1 MRVKFKS
8 IELLLSIAMI
18 LVACNRCFVC
28 AHQTIM
34 WNMASW
40 YFPYRSWWNVL
51 ICIENVQFLFCYFL
65 HAFTLDLIDWLTQ
78 INCMQTSWFHHR
90 CQTNIFMFS
99 IKLNDFSSSIY
110 IKYHF
115 SIVKYSTWSEV
126 EKWKQKFSL
135 FITSL
140 QLYCFSARAHQINV
154 RRNNK
159 ISIEALVY
167 CFSKSIFNCKFQWL
181 FYALLDPAP

>member
-1 MRVKFKS
+1 MRTSNF
-8 IELLLSIAMI
+8 
-18 LVACNRCFVC
+18 
-28 AHQTIM
+28 
-34 WNMASW
+34 
-40 YFPYRSWWNVL
+40 YFAIFFMHLPL
-51 ICIENVQFLFCYFL
+51 IW
-65 HAFTLDLIDWLTQ
+65 LIDWHKLIACKRPDSTTGVKRTYLCFRSNWT
-78 INCMQTSWFHHR
+78 IFHR
-90 CQTNIFMFS
+90 
-99 IKLNDFSSSIY
+99 LY

-135 FITSL
+135 FITLL
-140 QLYCFSARAHQINV
+140 QLCCFSARAHQINV